1 MKICFYKRLGSTFL
15 LKEEG
20 ITSIEY
26 GLIALALAV
35 LVVTILYGDNS
46 FIQAL
51 ENKFS
56 VLSLTIIDAVISKN

>member
-1 MKICFYKRLGSTFL
+1 MRVFFCD
-15 LKEEG
+15 EQG

-35 LVVTILYGDNS
+35 FVVSILYGDNS

-51 ENKFS
+51 EVKFNL
-56 VLSLTIIDAVISKN
+56 LSNTVTEAVVSKN